1 MNQTVQ
7 RDICSIV
14 ADAKDGKIPSHEECF
29 WTMLALSGM
38 LHFSRRSLECIAE
51 KMGDDK
57 KLLTACTIH
66 LGSMECVNE
75 ERFKWMKTNPQV
87 WLGEMGNPFS
97 KENKAFRDMGK
108 QIIKN
113 ATGLDLD
120 KED

>member
-1 MNQTVQ
+1 MKTVQ

-29 WTMLALSGM
+29 WTMLALSSM
-38 LHFSRRSLECIAE
+38 LHFSRRKIESIAE
-51 KMGDDK
+51 ELGDDR
-57 KLLTACTIH
+57 KLRLACIINLRSIDH
-66 LGSMECVNE
+66 VNE
-75 ERFKWMKTNPQV
+75 ERFKWMKTNPQE